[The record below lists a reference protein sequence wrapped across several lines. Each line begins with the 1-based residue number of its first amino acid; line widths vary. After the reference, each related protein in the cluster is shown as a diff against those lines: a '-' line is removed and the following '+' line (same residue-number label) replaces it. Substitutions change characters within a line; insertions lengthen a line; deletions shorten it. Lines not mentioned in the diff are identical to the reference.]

1 MNRVMIKSL
10 AKERIRGKI
19 LTFAMA
25 LLAFALLTAGCGKV
39 FGSRGFLSGG
49 ASTLVSLFILNV
61 ALYGITFMSL
71 KTARGGEIEFSDL
84 LVGCSNYWRV
94 VLLYFFTSLFVT
106 LWSLLLIIPGII
118 AGISYSFAPYIL
130 MDNPE
135 MEPLDAIKLSKKMTD
150 GYKAEL
156 FTVWLSFIGW
166 FFVGMITFGIA
177 MFWVYPYISTT
188 YALYYD
194 ALKQNYSETIEGE
207 VIE

>member
-1 MNRVMIKSL
+1 MNRVMIKAL

-25 LLAFALLTAGCGKV
+25 LLAFALLTAGCGKI
-39 FGSRGFLSGG
+39 FGSQGFLSRG

-61 ALYGITFMSL
+61 VLYGITFMSL

-84 LVGCSNYWRV
+84 LAGCSNYWRV
-94 VLLYFFTSLFVT
+94 VLLYFFTSLFVA

-130 MDNPE
+130 ADNPE

-166 FFVGMITFGIA
+166 FFVGMITFGIG
-177 MFWVYPYISTT
+177 MFWVYPYVSTT
-188 YALYYD
+188 YALYYE
-194 ALKQNYSETIEGE
+194 ALKSKIIEGE